1 MRNAGTNAIDNLSDS
16 QRHVLEILRGSKA
29 PLSAYKILAKAP
41 PPTLTT
47 PVQVYRA
54 LKKLTQLSLVHRV
67 ETLNKYVACRH
78 SRSKCTQPIFA
89 ICDLCGAVAE
99 LPSPPQ
105 MHEVGDFLASTGFKR
120 RAMTVEVIGTCQA
133 CYKDVSA

>member
-1 MRNAGTNAIDNLSDS
+1 MKNAGTNAINNLSDS
-16 QRHVLEILRGSKA
+16 QRHVLEILRDSKA

-54 LKKLTQLSLVHRV
+54 LRKLTQLSLVHRV
-67 ETLNKYVACRH
+67 ETLNKYVACRR

-99 LPSPPQ
+99 FPSPPE
-105 MHEVGDFLASTGFKR
+105 MHGVGDFLTATGFKR

-133 CYKDVSA
+133 CHKNASA

>member
-1 MRNAGTNAIDNLSDS
+1 MKNAGTNAINSLSDS
-16 QRHVLEILRGSKA
+16 QRHVLDILRRSKA

-67 ETLNKYVACRH
+67 ETLNKYVACRR
-78 SRSKCTQPIFA
+78 SRWKCTQPIFA

-99 LPSPPQ
+99 LPGPPQ
-105 MHEVGDFLASTGFKR
+105 MHDVGDFLTATGFKR

-133 CYKDVSA
+133 CHKNASA